1 MKEPD
6 YSPYQNHK
14 KINMNEYKNDSEKRT
29 DEEIRAQKND
39 SEMKPGDTNPAEK
52 QKEVNTKY

>member
-1 MKEPD
+1 
-6 YSPYQNHK
+6 
-14 KINMNEYKNDSEKRT
+14 MNEYKNDSEKRT